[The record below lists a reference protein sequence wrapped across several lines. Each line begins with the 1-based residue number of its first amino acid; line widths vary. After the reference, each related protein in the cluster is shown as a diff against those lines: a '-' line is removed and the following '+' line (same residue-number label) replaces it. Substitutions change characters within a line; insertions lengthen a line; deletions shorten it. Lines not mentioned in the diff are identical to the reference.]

1 MERHKRIMEN
11 EKNQYDD
18 SDEVLGTTATIA
30 TCWKALENLTI
41 FLTTLDIHFPLLDG
55 LHIVSL
61 PLHQQQEEEEEE
73 TSTSS

>member
-1 MERHKRIMEN
+1 MK
-11 EKNQYDD
+11 KKQYDY
-18 SDEVLGTTATIA
+18 SDEILGTTATIA

-41 FLTTLDIHFPLLDG
+41 FLTTLDIHSPLLDG